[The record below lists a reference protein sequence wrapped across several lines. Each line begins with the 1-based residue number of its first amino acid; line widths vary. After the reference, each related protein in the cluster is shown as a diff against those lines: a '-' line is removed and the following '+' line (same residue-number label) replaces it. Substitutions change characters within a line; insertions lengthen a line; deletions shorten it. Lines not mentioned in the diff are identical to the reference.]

1 MELENALNLFEE
13 IVELC
18 YESGN
23 PKIIETVKE
32 IYSEVTESTD
42 VSKIIVS
49 LEELQLTINESDLL
63 LEEEET
69 LNEVQEKIELLSE

>member
-1 MELENALNLFEE
+1 MELEKAQDLFEE

-23 PKIIETVKE
+23 PKIIEIIKD
-32 IYSEVTESTD
+32 IYSEVTESTN
-42 VSKIIVS
+42 VPKIITS
-49 LEELQLTINESDLL
+49 LEELQVAINESDLL
-63 LEEEET
+63 EEEVEA